1 MYSLHLQQIL
11 ANLPHLAGVYKML
24 GAQGEVLY
32 VGKAKS
38 LKNRVSSYFQK
49 NITHPKTQ
57 ALVAKICD
65 IELTITHSE
74 VEALLLEQNL
84 IKTLKPPF
92 NILLKDDKSY
102 PYIVITAKDNFPQIS
117 IQRGKKNIPQGA
129 RIFGPYPSAQSVHE
143 ALLLLQRL
151 FQVRQCDDSTFKHR
165 DRPCMQYQIKRCRAP
180 CVGLISQDD
189 YQRDVESTI
198 QFLEG
203 KNTELQQQKV
213 QINELQQLVK
223 QQLDYSQLLLKLSIS
238 LIILSSGL
246 IILNFIH

>member
-1 MYSLHLQQIL
+1 MSSAHLQQIL
-11 ANLPHLAGVYKML
+11 ANLPHLSGIYKML

-102 PYIVITAKDNFPQIS
+102 PYIVVTAKEDFPQI
-117 IQRGKKNIPQGA
+117 
-129 RIFGPYPSAQSVHE
+129 
-143 ALLLLQRL
+143 
-151 FQVRQCDDSTFKHR
+151 
-165 DRPCMQYQIKRCRAP
+165 
-180 CVGLISQDD
+180 
-189 YQRDVESTI
+189 
-198 QFLEG
+198 
-203 KNTELQQQKV
+203 
-213 QINELQQLVK
+213 
-223 QQLDYSQLLLKLSIS
+223 
-238 LIILSSGL
+238 
-246 IILNFIH
+246 